1 MIHRLAR
8 LAGLPVTAALAA
20 CGPAAPRPAPAG
32 APSNAAP
39 APDAPA
45 PGLTFA
51 DVDRGDA
58 FELYDAY
65 QDAAFDA
72 DLDGDG
78 QPERVEFT
86 CDPTI
91 AIVVGEARAHADV
104 QISELMGCA
113 AAAVPLRAGSPARHV
128 LVTAYEHE
136 EVGPPEHAIFEVEG
150 GAARAIWQG
159 EGQLTVLRGG
169 AWITDDTDCD
179 WGRGAI
185 VTTASLMQ
193 LTADGDVA
201 TTEDVHEE
209 PVEPEA
215 CAEP

>member
-8 LAGLPVTAALAA
+8 LAGLPVTAALVA
-20 CGPAAPRPAPAG
+20 CGPAAPKPAPAPP
-32 APSNAAP
+32 PSNAAP
-39 APDAPA
+39 APGAAAPA
-45 PGLTFA
+45 LSFA
-51 DVDRGDA
+51 DVDRDDA
-58 FELYDAY
+58 FELDDAY
-65 QDAAFDA
+65 QEAAFDA

-78 QPERVEFT
+78 RPERVEFT

-91 AIVVGEARAHADV
+91 AIVVCEARATVDV
-104 QISELMGCA
+104 QISELMGCY
-113 AAAVPLRAGSPARHV
+113 AAAVPLRPGSSTRHV
-128 LVTAYEHE
+128 LVTAQEHE
-136 EVGPPEHAIFEVEG
+136 EVGPPEHAIFEVDG
-150 GAARAIWQG
+150 AAARAIWQG
-159 EGQLTVLRGG
+159 EGALTVLRRGG
-169 AWITDDTDCD
+169 WLTDDTDCD